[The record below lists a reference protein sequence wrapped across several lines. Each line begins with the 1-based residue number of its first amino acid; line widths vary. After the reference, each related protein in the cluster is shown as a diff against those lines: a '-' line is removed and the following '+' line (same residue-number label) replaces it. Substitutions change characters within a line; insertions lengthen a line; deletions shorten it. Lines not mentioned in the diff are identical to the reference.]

1 MDSLDMIIFVVSAA
15 DRESFD
21 RLPIL
26 IEEKRAHSSP
36 SRLFTSLV
44 FITKSAVII
53 VVFLYRLM
61 NFIIHSFSDSINLPS

>member
-21 RLPIL
+21 RLPTL

-44 FITKSAVII
+44 FITKSVV
-53 VVFLYRLM
+53 VVFLHRLM
-61 NFIIHSFSDSINLPS
+61 NFIIHSFSDSISLPS